1 MDRVYQ
7 GLSLP
12 SAQDPGGSEMF
23 ALVNSKQMIQNL
35 NSRGIKIYIYIYLYA
50 RLFKFCIIDLICI
63 MKYISPFTFFIVCYR
78 QFCVHIG

>member
-23 ALVNSKQMIQNL
+23 ALVNSKQMMKNL
-35 NSRGIKIYIYIYLYA
+35 NNFVLKNSYSCNGDWKGRTEGAKPKPKKYMKI
-50 RLFKFCIIDLICI
+50 
-63 MKYISPFTFFIVCYR
+63 
-78 QFCVHIG
+78 

>member
-23 ALVNSKQMIQNL
+23 ALVNSKQNDTKSEQ
-35 NSRGIKIYIYIYLYA
+35 SWHKDIYIYISLCQTVQILYN
-50 RLFKFCIIDLICI
+50 
-63 MKYISPFTFFIVCYR
+63 
-78 QFCVHIG
+78 

>member
-23 ALVNSKQMIQNL
+23 ALVNSKQNDTKSEQ
-35 NSRGIKIYIYIYLYA
+35 SWHKDIYIYLYA
-50 RLFKFCIIDLICI
+50 TTVQIL
-63 MKYISPFTFFIVCYR
+63 YN
-78 QFCVHIG
+78 